1 MPRLVS
7 YPRSRSCPGGSRRLA
22 NGYLGLHRRSRAN
35 LRRTGLAHRRAKSL
49 PQRNTQLY
57 LRNLLAQFRH
67 SFVNSM
73 RTLP

>member
-1 MPRLVS
+1 MPRSSSHPFLPTGS
-7 YPRSRSCPGGSRRLA
+7 RLLAQRCQDLHHRSRV
-22 NGYLGLHRRSRAN
+22 NLHRS
-35 LRRTGLAHRRAKSL
+35 TLAHRRVKCL

-67 SFVNSM
+67 SFVNSL

>member
-1 MPRLVS
+1 MRLVS
-7 YPRSRSCPGGSRRLA
+7 CPRLRGCPGGSRRLVA
-22 NGYLGLHRRSRAN
+22 GCLGLHRRSRAN
-35 LRRTGLAHRRAKSL
+35 VRRTVLAHRRAKSL

-67 SFVNSM
+67 SFVNSL

>member
-1 MPRLVS
+1 MPRSSSPSSLPTGS
-7 YPRSRSCPGGSRRLA
+7 RLLADRYQDLHHRSRV
-22 NGYLGLHRRSRAN
+22 NQHRN
-35 LRRTGLAHRRAKSL
+35 TLAHRRAKCL

-67 SFVNSM
+67 SFVNSL

>member
-7 YPRSRSCPGGSRRLA
+7 YPRLRSCPGDLRRLA
-22 NGYLGLHRRSRAN
+22 NGSLGLHRRSRAAI
-35 LRRTGLAHRRAKSL
+35 RRTALAHRRAKSL